1 MAVVLGWLVFFPWL
15 PRHKIIVSFSGNA
28 SHISDA
34 VQPAF
39 PPGGWPPRP
48 QGSLGFKGGLGFL
61 IPPTA
66 TRKFFIHFIFF
77 ASPFGRFV
85 VSIRSATPA
94 FWSAFIYATRLLL
107 TSLPKKQTNKTKQ
120 NNTELDGETPEP
132 KNTNTLT
139 LHTATRSGV
148 GGGGGV
154 GLRLICSI
162 NSPPFCLRR

>member
-1 MAVVLGWLVFFPWL
+1 MFWVVVFFPSL
-15 PRHKIIVSFSGNA
+15 PRHKIVVSFPGNT

-39 PPGGWPPRP
+39 PPDGWPPRP

-66 TRKFFIHFIFF
+66 TRTFFIHFIYFF
-77 ASPFGRFV
+77 CIPLGRVV
-85 VSIRSATPA
+85 VSIRSAPPGLLVR
-94 FWSAFIYATRLLL
+94 FHLCRSPPHISARE
-107 TSLPKKQTNKTKQ
+107 TNKQKKT
-120 NNTELDGETPEP
+120 NTELDGETPEP

-148 GGGGGV
+148 GGGGWGGCV